1 MEEQKENNNV
11 NEEIKN
17 SENLEKEVKE
27 EKIEVKDAKTEIKE
41 EKSDVEVQKMQ
52 EELENTTD
60 RLKRL
65 MAEFDNFKKR
75 NAKEREML
83 YSSILGDIVS
93 KLLPVLDNLE
103 RAADAETQDTNYKQG
118 IDLVLKQYMDVL
130 TSFGVT
136 QIESVGKTF
145 DPELHEA
152 ISMVQDDSLGEKE
165 IKEEFRKGYK
175 LGDKVIRHSMVI
187 VNQ

>member
-1 MEEQKENNNV
+1 MEENEKQENI
-11 NEEIKN
+11 E
-17 SENLEKEVKE
+17 LKE
-27 EKIEVKDAKTEIKE
+27 EKVQNGADLEI
-41 EKSDVEVQKMQ
+41 QKMQ
-52 EELENTTD
+52 EELDNTTD
-60 RLKRL
+60 RLKRI

-83 YSSILGDIVS
+83 YNSILGDVVC

-103 RAADAETQDTNYKQG
+103 KAESAEGADENYKKG
-118 IDLVLKQYMDVL
+118 IDLVLKQYIDVL
-130 TSFGVT
+130 NSFGVT

-152 ISMVQDDSLGEKE
+152 VSMVQDENLGEKE

-175 LGDKVIRHSMVI
+175 LGDRVIRHAMVI

>member
-1 MEEQKENNNV
+1 MEENEKQENI
-11 NEEIKN
+11 EP
-17 SENLEKEVKE
+17 KE
-27 EKIEVKDAKTEIKE
+27 EKVQEENIQE
-41 EKSDVEVQKMQ
+41 EKAKSVVDPEIQKMQ
-52 EELENTTD
+52 EELDNTTD
-60 RLKRL
+60 RLKRI

-83 YSSILGDIVS
+83 YNSILGDVVC

-103 RAADAETQDTNYKQG
+103 KAESAETKDENYKKG
-118 IDLVLKQYMDVL
+118 IDLVLKQYIDVL

-152 ISMVQDDSLGEKE
+152 VSMVQDETLGEKE

-175 LGDKVIRHSMVI
+175 LGDKVIRHAMVT